1 MASEAGGER
10 VGRWSSVNGRLG
22 RAGGVAESISEWRTS
37 QEEKGRGTRSAE
49 TVRDGSWDFT
59 VFLSA

>member
-1 MASEAGGER
+1 
-10 VGRWSSVNGRLG
+10 LG
-22 RAGGVAESISEWRTS
+22 RAGGVEESISEWRTI

>member
-10 VGRWSSVNGRLG
+10 VGRWSSVSGRLG
-22 RAGGVAESISEWRTS
+22 RAGGVEESISECRTI